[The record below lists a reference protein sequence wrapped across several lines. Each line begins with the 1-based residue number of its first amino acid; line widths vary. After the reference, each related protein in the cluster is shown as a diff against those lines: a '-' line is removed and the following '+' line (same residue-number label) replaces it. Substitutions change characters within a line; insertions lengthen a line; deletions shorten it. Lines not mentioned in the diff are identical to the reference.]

1 MKVVYVVVSTTGDTY
16 YEQTLISAISLKKH
30 NPAAQVYF
38 LVDQDTAR
46 TLTGKRTLHEKLG
59 VTVITVD
66 VPTDMPNM
74 QRSRF
79 IKTSMNRWVE
89 GSFFYIDGDTMICDT
104 LDGMDETID
113 VGMVA
118 DGHVEAEKHVRLAV
132 IKKHLRKANFP
143 FEFFDGNYYNGG
155 FMWYSGSMRAERLL
169 GLWHELWLKGY
180 KKMPSDQSY
189 LNEANRILRGA
200 ITEVSGIWNCQVN
213 LPHFIKYV
221 FDAKVLHYFSTDKTR
236 TYYDLVDKT
245 LQKTVLDATHDRLDA
260 IIEKPKSGFGMM
272 AETESAFQRYSIY
285 NDIRWLYNNF
295 HLLFCVFD
303 FLSHCFFFVPKTLK
317 HLMERKR

>member
-1 MKVVYVVVSTTGDTY
+1 MKVVYVVVSGGNDTY

-38 LVDQDTAR
+38 LVDQDTAH
-46 TLTGKRTLHEKLG
+46 TFTGKRTLHEKLG
-59 VTVITVD
+59 VNVVTVD
-66 VPTDMPNM
+66 VPADMPNM

-118 DGHVEAEKHVRLAV
+118 DGNVKAEKHVGIAPIRKC
-132 IKKHLRKANFP
+132 IRKANFP

-155 FMWYSGSMRAERLL
+155 FMWCSGSKKAEKLL
-169 GLWHELWLKGY
+169 GLWHELWLRGY
-180 KKMPSDQSY
+180 KKMPLDQPY

-236 TYYDLVDKT
+236 TYYDLANEL

-272 AETESAFQRYSIY
+272 AETEAAFQRYSIY
-285 NDIRWLYNNF
+285 NNIYWLYNNF
-295 HLLFCVFD
+295 HPLFRV
-303 FLSHCFFFVPKTLK
+303 LEVLNRCFFFVPKTLK
-317 HLMERKR
+317 HLVESK